1 MPNAAAAR
9 AAIPNIANS
18 VNEMSVIIKNTCMPS
33 VASIFVKPSIP
44 KQTTVP
50 VKPTIKPVTIKT
62 RNILTIIILLTPI
75 VKIRSNRHCTNPGQQ
90 KEQKIINKSGHLLPP
105 EIRASFDWHNPVDK
119 DTQLLERLLK
129 ARPRSPA

>member
-1 MPNAAAAR
+1 MLNAA

-50 VKPTIKPVTIKT
+50 VKPTSKPARISIK
-62 RNILTIIILLTPI
+62 NILTIIISLVPI
-75 VKIRSNRHCTNPGQQ
+75 VKIYSNYYCTNTDQQ

-105 EIRASFDWHNPVDK
+105 EIHASFDWHNLADK
-119 DTQLLERLLK
+119 DIQFPERLPK